1 MNEELQERDIQNEK
15 KTVKKK
21 TLLKFSFHVLNFP
34 TLEVPSP

>member
-34 TLEVPSP
+34 EVPSP